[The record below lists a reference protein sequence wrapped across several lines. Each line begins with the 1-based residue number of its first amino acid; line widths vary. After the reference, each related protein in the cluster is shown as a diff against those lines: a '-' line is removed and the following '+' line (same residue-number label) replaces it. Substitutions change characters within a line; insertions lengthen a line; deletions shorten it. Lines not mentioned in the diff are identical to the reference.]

1 MTEKKSTVKVLEA
14 IIYYVLEEGR
24 KKKFSSDHFYI
35 HRAIYKLTQEVP
47 KLREFFSFRVPRS
60 YSNELDN
67 ALFFITL
74 GQLLEQSSNPA
85 LRYYE
90 VDENKIKQ
98 IRDDIEDLP
107 KELLESIKQGIE
119 KIKETDEYRALV
131 TV

>member
-1 MTEKKSTVKVLEA
+1 MLYFHYS
-14 IIYYVLEEGR
+14 
-24 KKKFSSDHFYI
+24 
-35 HRAIYKLTQEVP
+35 
-47 KLREFFSFRVPRS
+47 RS
-60 YSNELDN
+60 
-67 ALFFITL
+67 ATRTIK
-74 GQLLEQSSNPA
+74 NPP

-131 TV
+131 TIARDG